1 MKTLTII
8 AKYSEYSSINAYRR
22 HHPQTTGIHVFFHNN
37 KKAALKYVSV
47 RSLNVSDTLR
57 RQICM

>member
-8 AKYSEYSSINAYRR
+8 GKYSEYPSINAYRR
-22 HHPQTTGIHVFFHNN
+22 HHPQTTGIHDFLGNN

-47 RSLNVSDTLR
+47 RSLNV
-57 RQICM
+57 

>member
-1 MKTLTII
+1 MKTLPII
-8 AKYSEYSSINAYRR
+8 AKYSEYPSINAFRR
-22 HHPQTTGIHVFFHNN
+22 HHPQTTGIHVFLRNN
-37 KKAALKYVSV
+37 KKAAVKYVSI

>member
-8 AKYSEYSSINAYRR
+8 GKYSEYPSINAYRH
-22 HHPQTTGIHVFFHNN
+22 HHPQTTGIHVFLGNS

-47 RSLNVSDTLR
+47 RSLNV
-57 RQICM
+57 